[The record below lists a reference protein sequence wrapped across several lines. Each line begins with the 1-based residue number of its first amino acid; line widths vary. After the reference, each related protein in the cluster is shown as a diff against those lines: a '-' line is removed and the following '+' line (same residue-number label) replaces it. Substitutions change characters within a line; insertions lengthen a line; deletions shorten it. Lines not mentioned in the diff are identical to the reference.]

1 MKRFSTHCVAPWRK
15 IIIATAVGLVLL
27 MAGSAAAS
35 ARRTDLPPDVIST
48 LHYLL
53 DLTKNEAGAAFDA
66 QRIAPFMGFLLS
78 PKQDNALYSADDS
91 FDAPSAYND
100 FTVNTDLQHIIDYTL
115 DADIPSFF
123 FWPSS
128 LRLTRWTRVDGGAQ
142 QFARLRS
149 ASAHLN
155 APFILKGTEHIT
167 ITPDQ
172 HSGAYYSY
180 DVDKMVILSPYHQGR
195 VLITIYLQKDTSAV
209 GRKGWVLGQDDEWS
223 YLYTREKGLGLKGL
237 GWANTYMYDSFN
249 ITVYYEAD
257 PGKPAVT
264 CGTVSWVKAGWA
276 GINMV
281 QPKHIHRGLVRVA
294 HAFTAVMENP
304 RLPEP
309 VRLAETFSKSRE
321 LPTPTLRKYVRHY
334 LAGLEQRI
342 ASSEALWEKVG
353 DTFDS
358 QTLLAQ
364 MNRDELYAVLALD
377 YLKKILGRN
386 PVMDSHPF

>member
-1 MKRFSTHCVAPWRK
+1 MAKMALGWLRRKRSNMKRFSTHCVAPWRM

-35 ARRTDLPPDVIST
+35 ARRTDLPSDVIST

-53 DLTKNEAGAAFDA
+53 DQTKNEAGAAFDA
-66 QRIAPFMGFLLS
+66 QRIAPFMAFLLS

-128 LRLTRWTRVDGGAQ
+128 LRLTRWTRVDGGDQ

-149 ASAHLN
+149 VSTHLN
-155 APFILKGTEHIT
+155 APFLLKGNEHIT

-195 VLITIYLQKDTSAV
+195 VLITIYLQKDTLAV

-264 CGTVSWVKAGWA
+264 CGAVSWVKAGWA

-281 QPKHIHRGLVRVA
+281 QPKHIHRGMVRVA

-309 VRLAETFSKSRE
+309 DRLAETFSKSRE
-321 LPTPTLRKYVRHY
+321 LPTPTLRKYVRDPTTVN
-334 LAGLEQRI
+334 
-342 ASSEALWEKVG
+342 S
-353 DTFDS
+353 
-358 QTLLAQ
+358 
-364 MNRDELYAVLALD
+364 
-377 YLKKILGRN
+377 
-386 PVMDSHPF
+386 

>member
-1 MKRFSTHCVAPWRK
+1 MIV
-15 IIIATAVGLVLL
+15 IAAAVWLVLL
-27 MAGSAAAS
+27 MAGNAAAS
-35 ARRTDLPPDVIST
+35 DPHVDLPSDVIST

-53 DLTKNEAGAAFDA
+53 DLVKNEDDAAYDA
-66 QRIAPFMGFLLS
+66 RRIPPLMTFLLS
-78 PKQDNALYSADDS
+78 PKPDNALYSADDS
-91 FDAPSAYND
+91 FGAPSAYNE
-100 FTVNTDLQHIIDYTL
+100 FTVNTDLQRIIDYTL

-128 LRLTRWTRVDGGAQ
+128 LRLTRWTRVAGGDQ

-195 VLITIYLQKDTSAV
+195 VLITIYLQKEPSAV

-257 PGKPAVT
+257 PGKSAVT
-264 CGTVSWVKAGWA
+264 CGAVSWVKAGWA

-294 HAFTAVMENP
+294 HAFTAVMEDP

-309 VRLAETFSKSRE
+309 ARLAEAFSKSRD
-321 LPTPTLRKYVRHY
+321 LPTPTLREYAQDY
-334 LAGLEQRI
+334 FTSLEQRLV
-342 ASSEALWEKVG
+342 SSKTLWKKVG
-353 DTFDS
+353 HAFDG
-358 QTLLAQ
+358 QALLKQ
-364 MNRDELYAVLALD
+364 MTRDELYAVLALD
-377 YLKKILGRN
+377 YFKKILGRN